1 MKIFKFLPIAAC
13 IVLSS
18 LLFTSCGDSKEQ
30 LVVYNWG
37 DYIDMDTVAAFEEEY
52 NVKVVYEQFDSN
64 EAMYVKVKE
73 SNDAYDVLVPSD
85 YMIQRLIKEDMLSK
99 INFDN
104 VPNIENVNPIFR
116 KTPHDPAG
124 EYAAGYMWGTVGI
137 LYNTEMVTEPV
148 DSWNILWDE
157 AYKGQIIMYDSMR
170 DSFAVALKALNY
182 SLNTRDEN
190 ELNDAKNLLISQK
203 PLLQARLTDA
213 IKDKMI
219 QGEAA
224 LAVVYSGDAF
234 YCQGENPAL
243 EYSVPDEGSNIWYDG
258 MVITKNSKH
267 KELAEKFINFMCRP
281 DIALKNAEYI
291 GFTPANNAA
300 LEMLD
305 EETLDNHIFLP
316 TEDELLRCQMFEDL
330 GDFQK
335 AVDKAWTDYLTI
347 K

>member
-1 MKIFKFLPIAAC
+1 
-13 IVLSS
+13 
-18 LLFTSCGDSKEQ
+18 
-30 LVVYNWG
+30 
-37 DYIDMDTVAAFEEEY
+37 
-52 NVKVVYEQFDSN
+52 
-64 EAMYVKVKE
+64 
-73 SNDAYDVLVPSD
+73 
-85 YMIQRLIKEDMLSK
+85 
-99 INFDN
+99 
-104 VPNIENVNPIFR
+104 
-116 KTPHDPAG
+116 
-124 EYAAGYMWGTVGI
+124 
-137 LYNTEMVTEPV
+137 
-148 DSWNILWDE
+148 
-157 AYKGQIIMYDSMR
+157 MYDSMR